1 MRGSLRE
8 IPFSD
13 VVQLMVMGKKTGRLS
28 VTNGEDFLEIYFK
41 GGIIIFG
48 KMINRKEKVG
58 EILLSKGVINEETY
72 KKAENLIEKGAPNFG
87 SALIELGISEDE
99 IKKVYEE
106 EIKKFVSEAI
116 SWSDGY
122 FNFEQ
127 DEFPKERPII
137 SLDPSYLLIESAK
150 TFDEWKKVQELIPS
164 IDEICI
170 LKDKTYKP
178 VDEKEKIIIEFVD
191 GEKTV
196 REVFEKAGKNLFELA
211 ETFKNLLL
219 KGVIDTIPKKK
230 RDEEVSKTKI
240 LEHINL
246 GYAFL
251 KTGLFEEAE
260 REFRRLN
267 EIIPDKADSFFY
279 LGLLS
284 IYKKEFQK
292 AIEFLKEAL
301 KRDPTNPK
309 IMNNLFFIY
318 IETNNLKEAEKILEE
333 IDKLKFEDERF
344 LLNKAI
350 YFDKINEKIKSEEI
364 IKTLMKERSFLK
376 TPYIML
382 AQKLYNEK
390 KYLQVIE
397 ILSILKGYDPKNPEV
412 NYGLGISYRAL
423 KKFKEAEDYLRNAI
437 KLSPSN
443 VKYKLALADLLY
455 ERGRHDE
462 SKTLYTQIL
471 SIDKQNKEALLRL
484 GNIYLKEGKN
494 KIALKYFE
502 DLLKIDPENKVAKRN
517 LEILRKAVNV

>member
-1 MRGSLRE
+1 MRGSLKE

-28 VTNGEDFLEIYFK
+28 VTNGEDFLEIFFK
-41 GGIIIFG
+41 GGIVIYG
-48 KMINRKEKVG
+48 KMINKQEKIG
-58 EILLSKGVINEETY
+58 EILLSKGVIDEETHQ
-72 KKAENLIEKGAPNFG
+72 KAKNLIEKGAPNFG
-87 SALIELGISEDE
+87 SALLELGVPENE
-99 IKKVYEE
+99 IKKAYEE

-127 DEFPKERPII
+127 DEFPKEKPVI

-150 TFDEWKKVQELIPS
+150 TFDEWKKVQEVIPS
-164 IDEICI
+164 LNEVCI

-178 VDEKEKIIIEFVD
+178 FDENEKIIIEMID
-191 GEKTV
+191 GKKTV
-196 REVFEKAGKNLFELA
+196 KEVLEETGKNLFELA

-219 KGVIDTIPKKK
+219 KGVIDTTTKKEK
-230 RDEEVSKTKI
+230 DEEISKTKI

-260 REFRRLN
+260 REFKRLN
-267 EIIPDKADSFFY
+267 ELIPDKADGFFY

-292 AIEFLKEAL
+292 AIEFLMEAK
-301 KRDPTNPK
+301 KRDPSNPK
-309 IMNNLFFIY
+309 IMNNLFYIY
-318 IETNNLKEAEKILEE
+318 LETDNLEEAEKILNE
-333 IDKLKFEDERF
+333 IDKLGFVDERF

-350 YFDKINEKIKSEEI
+350 YFDKINKKTKSEEI
-364 IKTLMKERSFLK
+364 IKALMREKSFLK

-397 ILSILKGYDPKNPEV
+397 ILSIVKGYDPKNPEV
-412 NYGLGISYRAL
+412 NYGLGISYRSL

-455 ERGRHDE
+455 EKGRYDE
-462 SKTLYTQIL
+462 SKTLYTQII
-471 SIDKQNKEALLRL
+471 SIDKQNKEAFLRL
-484 GNIYLKEGKN
+484 GNIYLREGKH
-494 KIALKYFE
+494 KTATKYFE

-517 LEILRKAVNV
+517 LEIIKKTVDV